1 MKVDALPAE
10 VKSMLLVQT
19 LFTIAYLVLVG
30 RVWAVG
36 RSGGSLF
43 LPTRLLPSLPV
54 ADLAP
59 ESAVGW
65 PPQDDGFDPYVDEGI
80 AALDA
85 YLSEGF
91 AP

>member
-1 MKVDALPAE
+1 MKVGAIRAE

-30 RVWAVG
+30 RVWAMG
-36 RSGGSLF
+36 RSGGSAPLQ
-43 LPTRLLPSLPV
+43 LPA
-54 ADLAP
+54 ADRAP

-65 PPQDDGFDPYVDEGI
+65 PPLDEGFDPYVDEGI

-91 AP
+91 AT

>member
-1 MKVDALPAE
+1 
-10 VKSMLLVQT
+10 MLLVQT
-19 LFTIAYLVLVG
+19 LFTLAYLALVA
-30 RVWAVG
+30 RVWAVA
-36 RSGGSLF
+36 RRTEDAAR
-43 LPTRLLPSLPV
+43 PESLPA

-65 PPQDDGFDPYVDEGI
+65 PPTGEEFESYVDEGI

-91 AP
+91 AT